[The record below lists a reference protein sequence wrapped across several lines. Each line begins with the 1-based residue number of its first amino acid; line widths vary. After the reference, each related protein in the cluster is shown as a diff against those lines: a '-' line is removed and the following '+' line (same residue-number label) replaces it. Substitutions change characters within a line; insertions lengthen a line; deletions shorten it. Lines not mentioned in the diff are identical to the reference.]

1 MNTVLKYPGSKWSMV
16 DWIIDLFP
24 KDYEKMTY
32 LEPFFGSGAVF
43 FNKQRSKIETLND
56 VDDQVVNLFR
66 VIRENPDELLRKIN
80 LTPWSRTEY
89 KQSYGPK
96 TGDSLED
103 ARRFM
108 VRTWMA
114 IGTKTSDITGWS
126 NNQKPVDSGISR
138 WCKLDQNMMIAS
150 KRLQHDKCNLV
161 QIENMEALKLIER
174 YNRPY
179 VFIYADPPYPISTRS
194 KRIYKHEMTD
204 DDHIRLL
211 EVLTMHTGPVMI
223 STYKNALYDNMLK
236 GWNVEQITVQTEM
249 GGSAIETVYMN
260 YVPHASQMKMDF
272 RSTT

>member
-1 MNTVLKYPGSKWSMV
+1 MA

-32 LEPFFGSGAVF
+32 LEPYFGSGAVF
-43 FNKQRSKIETLND
+43 FNKRRSKIETLND

-66 VIRENPDELLRKIN
+66 VIREKQDELLRQIN

-114 IGTKTSDITGWS
+114 IGTKTSDITGWA
-126 NNQKPVDSGISR
+126 NNIKPIDTGVSR
-138 WCKLDQNMMIAS
+138 WRKLNENLQIAS
-150 KRLQHDKCNLV
+150 ERLGHCDNCVV

-204 DDHIRLL
+204 DDHIKLL
-211 EVLTMHTGPVMI
+211 EVLKKHKGPVMI
-223 STYKNALYDNMLK
+223 STYKNELYDKMLEE
-236 GWNVEQITVQTEM
+236 WNIEQITVQTEM
-249 GGSAIETVYMN
+249 GKSAVETVYMN
-260 YVPHASQMKMDF
+260 YAPQASQMKIDF
-272 RSTT
+272 RGII